1 MRRNQKTAKA
11 ARMDRGETSIYQHAS
26 SMPRWRVWM
35 PEGEQNEE
43 EGNACQGI
51 ALALGLSLPI
61 WLVLGALA
69 IMVAA

>member
-1 MRRNQKTAKA
+1 
-11 ARMDRGETSIYQHAS
+11 
-26 SMPRWRVWM
+26 MPRWRVWM
-35 PEGEQNEE
+35 PEGEQNED